1 MTLQELTAKDSFKNL
16 PEGDQRELLML
27 LDVGSTYIPTTA
39 GFENIG
45 ETMAVE
51 PGIAPI
57 CLNNQNE
64 INGNSQKIARM
75 EGVISGFTEVLS
87 ETKENTEKIL
97 KEMGELKIQA
107 ALDRQANEA
116 RFIKWETD
124 IKNVADI
131 ARQAHKK
138 IDAHIRGELE
148 CEVSELKGNKSKKD
162 DRSFSTRQII
172 YTSIV
177 SGVAVGVVVLVI
189 TLLVGG

>member
-1 MTLQELTAKDSFKNL
+1 MTIQELTTKDSFRNL
-16 PEGDQRELLML
+16 PEEEQRQILMMW
-27 LDVGSTYIPTTA
+27 DVGSEYIPTTA
-39 GFENIG
+39 GLEKIG
-45 ETMAVE
+45 ETMAGE

-75 EGVISGFTEVLS
+75 EGIISGFTEVLS
-87 ETKENTEKIL
+87 ETKDNTEKIL
-97 KEMGELKIQA
+97 KEMGELKTQA

-116 RFIKWETD
+116 RFTKGETD

-148 CEVSELKGNKSKKD
+148 GEVSELKGDKTKKD

-172 YTSIV
+172 YTSII
-177 SGVAVGVVVLVI
+177 SGVVVGVIVLVI
-189 TLLVGG
+189 TRLVGG